1 MAAISAAT
9 QPSPWWRRPSRLIT
23 LGAILVAWIVLGTAL
38 RGRDTLQLDVS
49 ETTAVQDW
57 FSSVRDW
64 FDGHRYSS
72 PIFTDF
78 LNLIR
83 SGVGGLA
90 TFFQNLISQPSFDRP
105 VPLIGWLG
113 VVALATLGALAF
125 GNFRV
130 AVLTLTGLVFI
141 GLLGLWQQSM
151 DTLAQLLAA
160 VLLSVVIG
168 IPLGLYIGLSRWAQ
182 RVATPVLDTM
192 QAMPA
197 VVYLAPLALLFQ
209 IGPPAA
215 VMVTVVYAMPP
226 VIRLTAHGVREVRE
240 GSLEAS
246 RSLGATRWQTLRTVQ
261 LPMAR
266 RTIVVGVNQT
276 IMAAL
281 SMLMIAVLI
290 GGPGLGQVVLRA
302 LESADIGTA
311 FTGGLA
317 VVVLAVVL
325 DRVTTAASLRTE
337 LRYRSGNQPASVRV
351 RRRVLMVS
359 GVLTAAAVYESTSYF
374 WASTFPGPA
383 QGGIIGDAVS
393 NAVSSADNWV
403 SLHLYDVTDAF
414 RSVVTYGFINPLQ
427 ALLASSPWYVVC
439 VVVIALAWALAGIRS
454 VAITVVCLGL
464 LLGSGLW
471 EPAMETLASV
481 LVATIIALALGVV
494 FGVLMARSRGVD
506 LVIRPVLDAAQALP
520 AFVYLI
526 PVSGLFGVSRLTA
539 IVAAIVFAAPV
550 AIKIV
555 ADGVLGVPEGA
566 VEAAVASGSSWW
578 QVVTKIQLPLSRQSI
593 VLAANQGLI
602 YVLSVVTLGGLVG
615 AQALGY
621 LTLAGFSQ
629 SSLWGKGFVAGLAIV
644 VLGVL
649 LDRVTQASA
658 RRAQERAQE
667 RGQGLHPM
675 ASAPRRLPAADQIV
689 PDSGPYDLREDP
701 E

>member
-1 MAAISAAT
+1 MAVASAST
-9 QPSPWWRRPSRLIT
+9 VTSPWWRRPSRLV
-23 LGAILVAWIVLGTAL
+23 GSAAILAVWIVVGAAL
-38 RGRDTLQLDVS
+38 RGRDTLALEVS
-49 ETTAVQDW
+49 DTTPVQDW

-64 FDGHRYSS
+64 VDSHRDSN
-72 PIFTDF
+72 PIFVGF
-78 LNLIR
+78 LNVIR
-83 SGVGGLA
+83 DGVGSLT

-105 VPLIGWLG
+105 APLIGWLG
-113 VVALATLGALAF
+113 VIALATLAAYAF
-125 GNFRV
+125 GNIRV
-130 AVLTLTGLVFI
+130 AALTSTGLVFI

-160 VLLSVVIG
+160 VLLSVLFGV
-168 IPLGLYIGLSRWAQ
+168 PFGLYIGLSRWAE
-182 RVATPVLDTM
+182 RIATPVLDTM

-197 VVYLAPLALLFQ
+197 VVYLAPLALLFL

-215 VMVTVVYAMPP
+215 VIVTVVYAMPP
-226 VIRLTAHGVREVRE
+226 VIRLTAHGIREVRE

-246 RSLGATRWQTLRTVQ
+246 RSLGATRWQILRTVQ

-302 LESADIGTA
+302 LESEDIGTA

-317 VVVLAVVL
+317 VVVLAIVL
-325 DRVTTAASLRTE
+325 DRVTTAASVRTE
-337 LRYRSGNQPASVRV
+337 LRYRAGKPPGPART
-351 RRRVLMVS
+351 RRFVLV
-359 GVLTAAAVYESTSYF
+359 GAAVLTAVAVYESSSYF
-374 WASTFPGPA
+374 WASTFPGPT
-383 QGGIIGDAVS
+383 QGGVLGDAIS
-393 NAVSSADNWV
+393 NAVSSAEAWT
-403 SLHLYDVTDAF
+403 SLHLYDVTDAI
-414 RSVVTYGFINPLQ
+414 RNIVTYGFINPLQ
-427 ALLASSPWYVVC
+427 SLLASSPWYVVC
-439 VVVIALAWALAGIRS
+439 AAVIALAWTLAGVRS
-454 VAITVVCLGL
+454 AVLAIVCLGL

-471 EPAMETLASV
+471 ESAMETLTSV
-481 LVATIIALALGVV
+481 LVATIIVVALGVV
-494 FGVLMARSRGVD
+494 FGVLMARNRHVD

-539 IVAAIVFAAPV
+539 IVAALVFAAPI

-555 ADGVLGVPEGA
+555 ADGILGVSDAA
-566 VEAAVASGSSWW
+566 VEAAVASGSSRW
-578 QVVTKIQLPLSRQSI
+578 QVITKVQLPLARQSI

-629 SSLWGKGFVAGLAIV
+629 SDLWGKGFVAGLAIV

-658 RRAQERAQE
+658 RRAQERAHGSI
-667 RGQGLHPM
+667 R
-675 ASAPRRLPAADQIV
+675 
-689 PDSGPYDLREDP
+689 
-701 E
+701 